1 MATVPAPAREI
12 QLDRVAKRFGEV
24 TAVDEVTL
32 DIAAGEF
39 FSLLGPSGCG
49 KTTTLRMIGG
59 FELPIERPDPAARP
73 RRHPRPAR
81 QARR

>member
-24 TAVDEVTL
+24 VAVDEVTL

-49 KTTTLRMIGG
+49 KTTTLRIIGG
-59 FELPIERPDPAARP
+59 FELPSSGRILLATAT
-73 RRHPRPAR
+73 
-81 QARR
+81 